1 MSRAKILGGA
11 GDATEVRE
19 VQFGNPEDNLGLAA
33 DLWSQYLKQRESH
46 QPISPQDVC
55 IMMVLFK
62 VARLAHGQASAMTPE
77 QIEWADETLIDIAG
91 YAAIASELHN
101 V

>member
-1 MSRAKILGGA
+1 MSRAEILEGA
-11 GDATEVRE
+11 SAATEVRE
-19 VQFGNPEDNLGLAA
+19 DQFGNPKDNLGLAA
-33 DLWSQYLKQRESH
+33 DLWSQYLKQRKGH

-62 VARLAHGQASAMTPE
+62 VARLAHGQASTRTFE
-77 QIEWADETLIDIAG
+77 ELESADDTLIDIAG